1 MYTFMHMTSIPLH
14 LIETFVVFGEC
25 QNLVKTAK
33 VLNQTQPS
41 ASRQIDQFQKHF
53 KKPLFK
59 LLGRQKRLTEYGD
72 QVYNYYKRS
81 VLELHSLQKNI
92 DAMSFQNQMQR
103 LTLAG
108 RSEIL
113 KAFISPL
120 SFKNPVYLKSSTGA
134 QIRQDM
140 ENSKLDIAVLQENF
154 ITYNYF
160 RKKLFAAEWCLVIPK
175 AWAKNIS
182 SASQWFSL
190 VKDQPFG
197 SYDKGFS
204 ATYPNALKKIPFNDF
219 NFKFMTDDWRLI
231 ADKVEQQACWSIMP
245 RHHAPRDKVINLSM
259 DDYFKEA
266 SFYLYFKKEHAK
278 NQDVQNILSQLSEN

>member
-1 MYTFMHMTSIPLH
+1 MTSIPLH

-53 KKPLFK
+53 KKPMFT
-59 LLGRQKRLTEYGD
+59 LLGRQKQLTEYGD
-72 QVYNYYKRS
+72 QIYNYYKKN
-81 VLELHSLQKNI
+81 VLELHELQKNI
-92 DAMSFQNQMQR
+92 DSMSFQNQTQR
-103 LTLAG
+103 LTLAA

-113 KAFISPL
+113 KAYISPL
-120 SFKNPVYLKSSTGA
+120 SFKNPMYLKSSVGS

-160 RKKLFAAEWCLVIPK
+160 RKKLFAAEWRLVIPK
-175 AWAKNIS
+175 IWAKNITT
-182 SASQWFSL
+182 AAQWFET

-197 SYDKGFS
+197 SYDKALTS
-204 ATYPNALKKIPFNDF
+204 VYPNALKKISFSHFNL
-219 NFKFMTDDWRLI
+219 KFISDDWRLVS
-231 ADKVEQQACWSIMP
+231 DKIEQQACWSILP
-245 RHHAPRDKVINLSM
+245 QNHVPKDKVISLSLA
-259 DDYFKEA
+259 DYFKEA
-266 SFYLYFKKEHAK
+266 HFYLYFKKEHAK
-278 NQDVQNILSQLSEN
+278 NIDVQNILSQLSKD